1 MFTKAQFELLL
12 QRMLERGAS
21 DLHLSSD
28 EHPFMR
34 MDGKLVKQEDLYS
47 TAAELE
53 QVAEQVLNPNQR
65 LVFQDQHHV
74 DIAISQ
80 GGERYRVNVY
90 RDRGNV
96 SFAIRLLD
104 NEFRSLEELN
114 LPPQLDKFTQL
125 QDGLVLVT
133 GPTGSGKSTTL
144 ASVIDKINRTRSDHI
159 ITVEDPIEYVH
170 SNKQSLIHQRELHT
184 DVQTFDGA
192 VRAALREDPDVML
205 IGEMRDVETI
215 RAAITAAETGHLVFS
230 TLHTGDCVGAID
242 RVIGVFNAD
251 EQLAI
256 RQQLSMVLRA
266 VVAQHLLPVA
276 SGGGRV
282 PLTEVLFVTS
292 AVANLIRTSKPSQIY
307 SLMEIGSAEG
317 MLTVEYALADLVFKN
332 MILEDDARRLA
343 RDPSAM
349 MSRLQRLRG
358 MGPAGSSF
366 GIPTRGDR

>member
-1 MFTKAQFELLL
+1 MFNKAHFDQLL
-12 QRMLERGAS
+12 QRMLEKGAS
-21 DLHLSSD
+21 DLHLSSN
-28 EHPFMR
+28 EHPFFR
-34 MDGKLVKQEDLYS
+34 EDGRLIRQDDLYS
-47 TAAELE
+47 TAVELE
-53 QVAEQVLNPNQR
+53 QVALNVLNVNQQA
-65 LVFQDQHHV
+65 VFTQHQQV
-74 DIAISQ
+74 DVAIAY
-80 GGERYRVNVY
+80 GNERYRVNVY

-114 LPPQLDKFTQL
+114 LPPQLDKFTQMK
-125 QDGLVLVT
+125 DGLVLVT

-144 ASVIDKINRTRSDHI
+144 ASIIDKINRTRADHI

-170 SNKQSLIHQRELHT
+170 TNKKSLIHQRELYT

-242 RVIGVFNAD
+242 RMIGVFSAE

-276 SGGGRV
+276 DGDGRV
-282 PLTEVLFVTS
+282 PLAEVMFVTS

-307 SLMEIGSAEG
+307 SLMEIGSSEG
-317 MLTVEYALADLVFKN
+317 MLTADFALAELVYRN
-332 MILEDDARRLA
+332 QIREEDARRLA
-343 RDPSAM
+343 RDPAAM
-349 MSRLQRLRG
+349 VSRLQRLRG
-358 MGPAGSSF
+358 GVTPGSGY
-366 GIPTRGDR
+366 GIQL